1 MERDDTVCI
10 VTLDSDGV
18 DLGRVVIRNSC
29 MVVLVMSMTGSIQRV
44 LPVCFGQHL
53 IPKSCSLFAASL
65 DLIKI
70 SISKI
75 EENS

>member
-18 DLGRVVIRNSC
+18 DLCRVVIRNLC

-44 LPVCFGQHL
+44 LPVCFGQHF
-53 IPKSCSLFAASL
+53 IPKRCSLTCSL
-65 DLIKI
+65 ARSD
-70 SISKI
+70 
-75 EENS
+75 